1 MIAMTANCISYSSY
15 SGISISEFNAFSRK
29 IKNWKD
35 YSIAVFSWVFSVTI
49 RISFVCGVRMR
60 VGGDTFFKCSYVVL
74 VQVNVHEGVSNS
86 LFCC

>member
-1 MIAMTANCISYSSY
+1 MIGMTANFVSYSSY

-29 IKNWKD
+29 IKSWKD
-35 YSIAVFSWVFSVTI
+35 NSITVFSWVFSVTI
-49 RISFVCGVRMR
+49 RISFVGGVVIR